1 MNPYFWSMN
10 QVPASLQPGDLIA
23 IVAPAKA
30 IEREHVFFAKDF
42 FEKEGFR
49 VAISE
54 HCLGQHH
61 YFSGD
66 EAERLRDFQEALDNP
81 EVKAIVCARGGY
93 GCVQILDSIQ
103 WAAQIREPKWI
114 VGFSDVTYF
123 HQRQQR
129 HGIASIH
136 GSMPLNFQQNS
147 NEALSTLVAALT
159 GNFQTIQWNS
169 AKNSR
174 LGEAQG
180 VLVGG
185 NLSILYALLGT
196 DDQIHFQDTILF
208 IEDVGEQIYA
218 IDRMFYAFSK
228 AGVLD
233 QIRGLIVGGMTDLT
247 DTATPFGKTVQ
258 EVILSHFEYRKIPI
272 AFDFPAG
279 HIDDNRALVLGAEV
293 HLRVED
299 EGNSLAWL

>member
-1 MNPYFWSMN
+1 MYIYPMN
-10 QVPASLQPGDLIA
+10 QFPASLQSGDLIA

-30 IEREHVFFAKDF
+30 IEKEHVEFARAF
-42 FEKEGFR
+42 FEKVGFR
-49 VAISE
+49 VEISE
-54 HCLGQHH
+54 HCLGEHH

-66 EAERLRDFQEALDNP
+66 EADRLIDFQSMLDHP

-93 GCVQILDSIQ
+93 GCVQLLDRIQ
-103 WAAQIREPKWI
+103 WASQLRDPKWI

-136 GSMPLNFQQNS
+136 GSMPLNFQTNS
-147 NEALSTLVAALT
+147 DEALQSLLHALAGKPDDIRWTLHQH
-159 GNFQTIQWNS
+159 N
-169 AKNSR
+169 R
-174 LGEAQG
+174 LGEASG
-180 VLVGG
+180 TLVGG

-196 DDQIHFQDTILF
+196 DDQVDFENTILY
-208 IEDVGEQIYA
+208 IEDVGEPIYA

-233 QIRGLIVGGMTDLT
+233 KIRGLIVGGMTNLT
-247 DTATPFGKTVQ
+247 DTATPFGKTYE
-258 EVILSHFEYRKIPI
+258 EVILAHFDYRNIPI

-279 HIDDNRALVLGAEV
+279 HIDDNRAVVLGAEV
-293 HLRVED
+293 LLTVSGSENELRY
-299 EGNSLAWL
+299 L

>member
-1 MNPYFWSMN
+1 MN

-30 IEREHVFFAKDF
+30 IERELVFFAKDF

-61 YFSGD
+61 YFSGN
-66 EAERLRDFQEALDNP
+66 EEERLRDFQEALNNP

-93 GCVQILDSIQ
+93 GCVQILDRIQ
-103 WAAQIREPKWI
+103 WAAQLREPKWI

-136 GSMPLNFQQNS
+136 GTMPLNFQQNS
-147 NEALSTLVAALT
+147 NEALSTLVETLK
-159 GNFQTIQWNS
+159 GNYQPIQWNS
-169 AKNSR
+169 AKNNR

-180 VLVGG
+180 TLVGG

-196 DDQIHFQDTILF
+196 DDQIYFQDTIFF

-218 IDRMFYAFSK
+218 IDRMFYALSK
-228 AGVLD
+228 AGILD

-247 DTATPFGKTVQ
+247 DTATPYGKSYE
-258 EVILSHFEYRKIPI
+258 EVILTHFDYRKIPI

-293 HLRVED
+293 KLSVSGD
-299 EGNSLAWL
+299 GNRLVFL